1 MDLTVEISN
10 YVYPICI
17 PEEASEIDN
26 RYNNGASLAGWG
38 ATEDSN
44 GQPSTVLKEA
54 RLNVYAQSHCNN
66 SYDIT
71 SAVIDA
77 SYFEKRIPE
86 LFQSNLLCA
95 GSVSSIFSTL
105 TFMIFNIDCMFYDTI
120 VRI

>member
-1 MDLTVEISN
+1 MDSTVEISN

-38 ATEDSN
+38 ATENSN
-44 GQPSTVLKEA
+44 GQPSSVLKEA
-54 RLNVYAQSHCNN
+54 KLNVYAQSHCNN

-71 SAVIDA
+71 SAAIDT
-77 SYFEKRIPE
+77 SYFERKIPE

-105 TFMIFNIDCMFYDTI
+105 TLMILNIDYMFYDI
-120 VRI
+120 ERM

>member
-1 MDLTVEISN
+1 MDSTVEISN

-71 SAVIDA
+71 SAAIDT
-77 SYFEKRIPE
+77 SYFERKIPE

-105 TFMIFNIDCMFYDTI
+105 TLMILNIDYMFYDI
-120 VRI
+120 ERM